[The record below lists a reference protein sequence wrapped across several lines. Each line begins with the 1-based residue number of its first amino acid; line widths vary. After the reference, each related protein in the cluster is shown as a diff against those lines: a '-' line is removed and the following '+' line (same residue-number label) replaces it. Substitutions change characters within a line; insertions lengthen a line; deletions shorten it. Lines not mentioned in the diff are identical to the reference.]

1 MKYVRK
7 TRDELELYGVF
18 EGRWEYICTA
28 EDANDAK
35 QLLQCYRENDPRP
48 YKIVKRRV
56 KI

>member
-28 EDANDAK
+28 EDKDDAK
-35 QLLQCYRENDPRP
+35 QLLKCYRENDPRP